1 MRGAKRTFAE
11 HVMRPDS
18 NSTLRSRMFDSR
30 PSVLSKL
37 TPKRAAIQIHTTGI
51 SKRHVILTSLRFQ
64 ETLHELRFLPFSQ
77 NTESTTFFRGLAVT
91 RRLLFFFPSTCSA
104 CLSGL
109 QCSIVLW
116 GLIFRAFLLHIFVSP
131 LTCPCLLSSAVRCV
145 VSRFWALAAKSA
157 EPTRRRGHPAT
168 NQHNGQPVIY
178 PASAI

>member
-1 MRGAKRTFAE
+1 
-11 HVMRPDS
+11 
-18 NSTLRSRMFDSR
+18 MFDSR
-30 PSVLSKL
+30 PSVLSRL

-77 NTESTTFFRGLAVT
+77 KHGIDYFFRGLAVT

-109 QCSIVLW
+109 QCSTVLW

-157 EPTRRRGHPAT
+157 ESTRRRAQQGAPCNQPMPSPVLCPAALPGIIVEEHGT
-168 NQHNGQPVIY
+168 VTY
-178 PASAI
+178 